1 MTKKTLLL
9 IIPIILTIIT
19 FLLLADNKAKTASD
33 IKFNAERAYG
43 DVVKQVGFGPRIPGS
58 EGHREVV
65 EWIEG
70 ELIESGWQV
79 EEQNGEYSGFPV
91 RNIIGK
97 YGSGKPLIILGAHY
111 DTRKF
116 ADRDTDLSRRTQ
128 PVPGANDGA
137 SGVAVLLELAR
148 NISEYSKSHGY
159 VENSFQANQVWLV
172 FFDAEDNGK
181 ISGMDWA
188 MGSQLFVNEL
198 KIIPESVIIVDMI
211 GDRDL
216 KLCWEGNSDQKLLAE
231 IWSHAEKL
239 YYGENFDA
247 NDECFII
254 DDHTAFINAGIAAV
268 DLIDIDYP
276 FWHTTHDTVDKVSSR
291 SLKVIGDTLLS
302 WLLSERE

>member
-1 MTKKTLLL
+1 MAKKTLLP
-9 IIPIILTIIT
+9 IILIILTIIT
-19 FLLLADNKAKTASD
+19 FLRLADNKAKNASE
-33 IKFNAERAYG
+33 IKFNAERAYD
-43 DVVKQVGFGPRIPGS
+43 DVGKQVDFGPRIPGS

-111 DTRKF
+111 DTRKY
-116 ADRDTDLSRRTQ
+116 ADRDPDISMRMQ

-148 NISEYSKSHGY
+148 NISEYSKSHRS
-159 VENSFQANQVWLV
+159 VENSIQANQVWLV
-172 FFDAEDNGK
+172 FFDAEDNGR

-216 KLCWEGNSDQKLLAE
+216 KLCREGNSDQKLLAE

-239 YYGENFDA
+239 GYGEYFDA
-247 NDECFII
+247 DDECFII
-254 DDHTAFINAGIAAV
+254 DDHTAFINAGISAV

-302 WLLSERE
+302 WLISER

>member
-1 MTKKTLLL
+1 MSKKSLLL
-9 IIPIILTIIT
+9 IIPIILIIVIY
-19 FLLLADNKAKTASD
+19 LSLADNKAETASE
-33 IKFNAERAYG
+33 INFNAKRAY
-43 DVVKQVGFGPRIPGS
+43 DDRIKQVGFGPRVPGS

-65 EWIEG
+65 DWIEG
-70 ELIESGWQV
+70 ELIKSGWQV

-97 YGSGKPLIILGAHY
+97 FGSGKPLIILGAHY
-111 DTRKF
+111 DTRKY
-116 ADRDTDLSRRTQ
+116 ADRDPDISRRMQ

-159 VENSFQANQVWLV
+159 AENSFQANQVWLV

-239 YYGENFDA
+239 GYGEYFDDD
-247 NDECFII
+247 DECFII

-291 SLKVIGDTLLS
+291 SLNVIGDTLFS
-302 WLLSERE
+302 WLISER